1 MPNTINIVQPKTED
15 GVTEVSYVTRTNS
28 IFKSDGSPLGDSM
41 DAYMEEVDELKN
53 TVPGNV
59 IYTKSY
65 PSTTT
70 WTNLIQ
76 DLYTNLV
83 ASSRYQALT
92 EEQRCTLK
100 FVIGN
105 DVYNVSNYQSTLFL
119 IGCVQNNGSG
129 TIITR
134 SMYVSANTRN
144 YTRYTVT
151 TAGTVSSTDFT
162 TQAIGAETTVKVL
175 L

>member
-1 MPNTINIVQPKTED
+1 MPNTINIVQPKAED
-15 GVTEVSYVTRTNS
+15 GTPVSYVTRTNS
-28 IFKSDGSPLGDSM
+28 IFRSDRTPLGDSL
-41 DAYMEEVDELKN
+41 DAYMDEVDELN
-53 TVPGNV
+53 NNAPGNV
-59 IYTKSY
+59 IYTKTY

-83 ASSRYQALT
+83 ASARYQALT
-92 EEQRCTLK
+92 GDQRCTLK

-105 DVYNVSNYQSTLFL
+105 DVYNVTNYQSTLFL

-134 SMYVSANTRN
+134 SMYVSANARN

-151 TAGTVSSTDFT
+151 TSGTVSSSDFT
-162 TQAIGAETTVKVL
+162 TQAIGAETTVKVIL
-175 L
+175 